1 MPNVDEPDRKCCRE
15 VGRLLA
21 KWTRQPGGH
30 DRGSMSVE
38 AVLLAPVLVLLVL
51 FAVHLGRL
59 ASTHLRLVAVADQSA
74 RAASLVHP
82 RSMVAV
88 GESFA
93 RETATLNEL
102 PCESLDVVVDVM
114 RDEDPARVRV
124 TLQCDLSRDG
134 MDLLNPAARTV
145 VVSSVEVIDRWRV
158 DW

>member
-1 MPNVDEPDRKCCRE
+1 
-15 VGRLLA
+15 
-21 KWTRQPGGH
+21 
-30 DRGSMSVE
+30 
-38 AVLLAPVLVLLVL
+38 
-51 FAVHLGRL
+51 
-59 ASTHLRLVAVADQSA
+59 
-74 RAASLVHP
+74 
-82 RSMVAV
+82 MVAV

-93 RETATLNEL
+93 RKTATLNEL

-114 RDEDPARVRV
+114 RDADPARVRV